1 MIQNIGTKL
10 LWVMVFL
17 ALLMLPLA
25 VVNPWFLLAEL
36 LFVPMVILGLSD
48 LFQTQHS
55 ILRNF
60 PILGHFR
67 FLLEDIGPELHQY
80 LIEDNTGGT
89 PFNRDTRSLIYRR
102 AKGVADEKAFGTE
115 RNVYDAEYAWLAH
128 SIAPHPVIQDA
139 GKNLRVTIGGPD
151 CTQPYSSSVLNI
163 SAMSFGAL
171 GGAAVQAM
179 NLGAQRGGFAHDTGE
194 GGISRYHRE
203 HGGDLIWQIGT
214 GYFGC
219 RDAEGG
225 FDPEQFAVNATDPQV
240 KMIEIKLSQGAK
252 PGHGGILPGA
262 KVTKEIAE
270 ARQVPI
276 GQTVFSP
283 TYHQAFSDPKGL
295 CAFIGQLRQ
304 LSGGKPV
311 GFKLCVG
318 HPLEVM
324 SIAHA
329 MIDTG
334 ICPDFIVVDGGEGG
348 TGAAPLEFSDSM
360 GFPLEPALV
369 LVHNVMVGAG
379 LRDKIKIGASGKM
392 VTASAIASSMALG
405 ADWCNSARGFMF
417 AVGCIQSQ
425 KCQTNTCPVGVTTQN
440 PKLQRALVVPDK
452 ATRVQQFHYNT
463 VEALA
468 EMVAAMGLD
477 HTSQLD
483 PSMIFKW
490 FDDGRVDT
498 ISHHYTFHQ
507 PRDLVDGKAAE
518 LSQLGWDLT
527 TSETFMPPGL
537 PQSGV
542 PLTGTTA
549 PSTTARSTTARSTT
563 APSTTARTH
572 AHEIG

>member
-1 MIQNIGTKL
+1 MIQKIGAKL
-10 LWVMVFL
+10 LWLMVL
-17 ALLMLPLA
+17 LAVATLPMALL
-25 VVNPWFLLAEL
+25 NPWFLLAEL
-36 LFVPMVILGLSD
+36 LFVPLALLGLWD
-48 LFQTQHS
+48 LLQKRHS

-67 FLLEDIGPELHQY
+67 FFIEDIGPELHQY
-80 LIEDNTGGT
+80 LVEDNTSGR
-89 PFNRDTRSLIYRR
+89 PFDRDTRSLMYRR
-102 AKGVADEKAFGTE
+102 AKGVADEKPFGTE
-115 RNVYDAEYAWLAH
+115 RDVYSSEYAWLAH
-128 SIAPHPVIQDA
+128 SIAPHPVIKDA
-139 GKNLRVTIGGPD
+139 GKNLRITIGGPD

-171 GGAAVQAM
+171 GGAAVRAM

-219 RDAEGG
+219 RNAEGG
-225 FDPEQFAVNATDPQV
+225 FDPEQFAANATDPQI

-252 PGHGGILPGA
+252 PGHGGILPAA
-262 KVTKEIAE
+262 KVTEEIAE
-270 ARQVPI
+270 ARQVPV
-276 GQTVFSP
+276 GKTVFSP
-283 TYHQAFSDPKGL
+283 TYHQAFSDPRGL
-295 CAFIGQLRQ
+295 CAFIEQLRQ

-329 MIDTG
+329 IIETG

-379 LRDKIKIGASGKM
+379 LRDKLKIGASGKM

-425 KCQTNTCPVGVTTQN
+425 RCQTNTCPVGVTTQN

-452 ATRVQQFHYNT
+452 ATRVHQFHNNT
-463 VEALA
+463 VGALA
-468 EMVAAMGLD
+468 EMIAAMGLD
-477 HTSQLD
+477 HSSQLS

-490 FDDGRVDT
+490 FNDGRVDT

-507 PRDLVDGKAAE
+507 PGDLLNGTAPE
-518 LSQLGWDLT
+518 LRQLGWDIT
-527 TSETFMPPGL
+527 TAETFMPLGL

-542 PLTGTTA
+542 PLAPTPA
-549 PSTTARSTTARSTT
+549 PSTA
-563 APSTTARTH
+563 APSAT
-572 AHEIG
+572 